1 VSEGTA
7 QSETLLSQNSA
18 ASPLEEKDLVYEPK
32 PIDTSK
38 VRLSKEILELTEQLA
53 ENAHEVWAQRR
64 IAEGWRYGPRRD
76 ERKKEHPSLVPY
88 KDLPEEEKD
97 YDRSTAMET
106 LRAML
111 ALGYEI
117 EKAP

>member
-1 VSEGTA
+1 VSDRVA
-7 QSETLLSQNSA
+7 RSEALSPNPS

-38 VRLSKEILELTEQLA
+38 VHLSEEILELTEQLA
-53 ENAHEVWAQRR
+53 ENTHEVWAQRR
-64 IAEGWRYGPRRD
+64 KAEGWACGRRRD

-88 KDLPEEEKD
+88 KDLPESEKD
-97 YDRSTAMET
+97 YDRSTALET